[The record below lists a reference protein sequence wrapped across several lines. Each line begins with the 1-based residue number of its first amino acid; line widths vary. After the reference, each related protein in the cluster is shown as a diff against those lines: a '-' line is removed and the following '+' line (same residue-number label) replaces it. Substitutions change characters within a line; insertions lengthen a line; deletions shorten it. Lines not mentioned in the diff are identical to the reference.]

1 MRKTWSSAFLW
12 LSLIVLFAGCLGGG
26 DGGTSGG
33 GGSADTTPPTVTSS
47 NPASGATGVGINSAI
62 SVTFSE
68 AMDASTINAT
78 TFTVKAGSTAVPG
91 TVSYSGNTATFTP
104 TDNLAT
110 STSYTA
116 TVTTGVKDLAGNQ
129 LASDYVLTFTTG
141 TGIGITGS
149 VTVNVAGPDGNTP
162 IAGASV
168 EVSDQGSPG
177 SGTKKVTDINGFVE
191 FNGVSPGNK
200 QITIDAGVFKY
211 VNTITVQ
218 GGTTTAVGTA
228 SAPIQLGNDPHSN
241 TVHFA
246 VVTGT
251 FDSID
256 NVLTQVGIPEQVSYD
271 NNHTGWVRYAQTDPL
286 LGSPSELAKYNAVLI
301 NCGSD
306 ETGADNTSP
315 LLTNLRNFVSN
326 GGTLYASDWAYV
338 FIEAGWPEYIDFFG
352 DDNLAG
358 SAREGFSGTINGT
371 VKGPLLTALP
381 KSTINITFDLDA
393 WVMIDK
399 TPEVAGK
406 AVTVL
411 ISGPRPSG
419 DGTEYPLMVQFPS
432 GNGKVVYTSFHN
444 EAQATQDMVDV
455 LKLIALGGV

>member
-1 MRKTWSSAFLW
+1 
-12 LSLIVLFAGCLGGG
+12 
-26 DGGTSGG
+26 
-33 GGSADTTPPTVTSS
+33 
-47 NPASGATGVGINSAI
+47 
-62 SVTFSE
+62 
-68 AMDASTINAT
+68 
-78 TFTVKAGSTAVPG
+78 
-91 TVSYSGNTATFTP
+91 
-104 TDNLAT
+104 
-110 STSYTA
+110 
-116 TVTTGVKDLAGNQ
+116 
-129 LASDYVLTFTTG
+129 
-141 TGIGITGS
+141 
-149 VTVNVAGPDGNTP
+149 
-162 IAGASV
+162 
-168 EVSDQGSPG
+168 
-177 SGTKKVTDINGFVE
+177 
-191 FNGVSPGNK
+191 
-200 QITIDAGVFKY
+200 
-211 VNTITVQ
+211 
-218 GGTTTAVGTA
+218 
-228 SAPIQLGNDPHSN
+228 
-241 TVHFA
+241 
-246 VVTGT
+246 
-251 FDSID
+251 
-256 NVLTQVGIPEQVSYD
+256 
-271 NNHTGWVRYAQTDPL
+271 L

-358 SAREGFSGTINGT
+358 SAREGFSGAINGT

-381 KSTINITFDLDA
+381 KSTINITFDLGA